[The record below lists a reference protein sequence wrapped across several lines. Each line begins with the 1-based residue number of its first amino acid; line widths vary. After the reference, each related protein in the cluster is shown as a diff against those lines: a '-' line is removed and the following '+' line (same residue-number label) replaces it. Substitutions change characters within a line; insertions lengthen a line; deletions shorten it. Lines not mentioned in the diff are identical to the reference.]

1 MNPTDQ
7 LKKVT
12 KVMETFPSYM
22 NIGFLFYS
30 LGNGI
35 PNKAVTAW
43 HLNCNLRAEVHQT
56 AIELHK
62 PCNI

>member
-22 NIGFLFYS
+22 NVGAFS
-30 LGNGI
+30 T
-35 PNKAVTAW
+35 P
-43 HLNCNLRAEVHQT
+43 
-56 AIELHK
+56 
-62 PCNI
+62 